1 MGVVVATT
9 GREYWQALLGAGG
22 FTAVP
27 RWTRDPTTG
36 VAEHQE
42 PIPEEL
48 AAALY
53 RLASSAALPLSSL
66 LLAAH
71 AKVLAARRRAD
82 AWTCNCSPDGSRSC
96 GRRRPVTLRAGLR
109 AMAMRCAP

>member
-1 MGVVVATT
+1 MGVVVNTT
-9 GREYWQALLGAGG
+9 GREYGHALLGAGG
-22 FTAVP
+22 FTAVS
-27 RWTRDPTTG
+27 RWTRDPKPG

-66 LLAAH
+66 LLA
-71 AKVLAARRRAD
+71 VAAPHVEA
-82 AWTCNCSPDGSRSC
+82 RSA
-96 GRRRPVTLRAGLR
+96 GRGLR
-109 AMAMRCAP
+109 HLHIRACAS

>member
-1 MGVVVATT
+1 MGVVVNTT
-9 GREYWQALLGAGG
+9 GREYWHALLGAGG

-27 RWTRDPTTG
+27 RWTRDPKPG

-66 LLAAH
+66 LMAVGTPHVEAALV
-71 AKVLAARRRAD
+71 ADCGTGTSARAPAD
-82 AWTCNCSPDGSRSC
+82 ATPTSRHARNRRSWSC
-96 GRRRPVTLRAGLR
+96 WSRPSD
-109 AMAMRCAP
+109 

>member
-1 MGVVVATT
+1 MGVVVDTT

-27 RWTRDPTTG
+27 RWTRDPTPG

-42 PIPEEL
+42 PIPEEV

-71 AKVLAARRRAD
+71 AKVLAALSGEVTVNDRLPGGGRA
-82 AWTCNCSPDGSRSC
+82 AVAVPAEYG
-96 GRRRPVTLRAGLR
+96 AGHL
-109 AMAMRCAP
+109 ADSAGACPGG